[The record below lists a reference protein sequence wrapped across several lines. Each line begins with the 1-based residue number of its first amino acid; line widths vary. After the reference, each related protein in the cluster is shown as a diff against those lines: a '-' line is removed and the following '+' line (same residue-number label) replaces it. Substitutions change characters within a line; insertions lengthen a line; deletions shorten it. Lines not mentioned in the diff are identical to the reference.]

1 VGEHQETTME
11 LGDRDQAIPIA
22 GSPEK
27 VTFHQKLLTRPR
39 AAR

>member
-1 VGEHQETTME
+1 ME

-27 VTFHQKLLTRPR
+27 FGFHRKVLARPR